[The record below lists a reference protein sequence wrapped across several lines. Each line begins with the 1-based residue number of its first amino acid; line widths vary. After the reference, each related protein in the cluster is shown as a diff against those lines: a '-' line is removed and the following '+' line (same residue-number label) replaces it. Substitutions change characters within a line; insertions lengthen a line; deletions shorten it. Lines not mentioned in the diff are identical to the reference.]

1 MWAPSTD
8 IWYRVVD
15 IKDDGCRK
23 IGYRALAIKMEG

>member
-23 IGYRALAIKMEG
+23 IGYREQSRDD